1 MRDFKD
7 YMYEQYVNEGLG
19 ELLSKF
25 WDWLTRSKNYKK
37 YDQYDDEYDETAKK
51 KYISSKLDSSI
62 RVVEFKNE
70 KELSKVIDNT
80 IDPDDPR
87 VGFTKTYAYI
97 NKHLNKQSKSHMR
110 KWKLIDEK
118 YRWIGFVFNTKRL
131 KEVFGIVAHS
141 YDKETDT
148 TEIYFSEFLRV
159 YSDEI
164 DYEKICDELRL
175 LADKVYV
182 SDENLVKLLKKND
195 IDLEEDKDKKGFYVL
210 S

>member
-1 MRDFKD
+1 MRDLKD

-25 WDWLTRSKNYKK
+25 WNWLTKSKNYKK
-37 YDQYDDEYDETAKK
+37 YDQYDDDYDESAKK
-51 KYISSKLDSSI
+51 KYISSKLDTSV
-62 RVVEFKNE
+62 RVVEFKTE
-70 KELSKVIDNT
+70 KELISVIDNT

-97 NKHLNKQSKSHMR
+97 NKHQNKQSKSHLR

-118 YRWIGFVFNTKRL
+118 YKWIGFVMNTKKL
-131 KEVFGIVAHS
+131 KEVFGIVAHD
-141 YDKETDT
+141 YDEDT
-148 TEIYFSEFLRV
+148 NSTEIYFSEFLRV

-182 SDENLVKLLKKND
+182 TDENLIKLLKKND
-195 IDLEEDKDKKGFYVL
+195 IELEEDKDKKGMYLL